1 MDRRDFELLRDE
13 EIPELNTRAL
23 LYRHRTGCEIV
34 SLINDD
40 ENKVFGINFR
50 TPPTDSTGIAH
61 ILEHSVLCG
70 SRKYPVKEPFVEL
83 IKGSLNTFLN
93 AFTYPDKTCYP
104 VASTNVQDFY
114 NLIDVY
120 LDAVFYPRLTP
131 EVLQQE
137 GWHYELED
145 PSDPL
150 RYKGVVFNE
159 MKGAYSDPESILGER
174 IQQSIFP
181 DTTYGVDSGG
191 DPRHIPALTFDQF
204 KRFHDDFYHPSNARI
219 YFYGDDD
226 PEQRLALL
234 HDYLS
239 DPTRPIP
246 LTRPSAPS
254 RALPRPSGSNFPM
267 QSIQTRSKSQS
278 TLSRSLGCCK
288 TRLTPSAG
296 PCWCSNTRC
305 LAPRDPRCARP

>member
-50 TPPTDSTGIAH
+50 TPPADSTGIAH

-104 VASTNVQDFY
+104 VASTNLQDFY

-137 GWHYELED
+137 GWHYEIAD
-145 PSDPL
+145 PGDPL

-159 MKGAYSDPESILGER
+159 MKGAYSDPERILA
-174 IQQSIFP
+174 SAPNNPFSP
-181 DTTYGVDSGG
+181 TPPTAW
-191 DPRHIPALTFDQF
+191 IPA
-204 KRFHDDFYHPSNARI
+204 A
-219 YFYGDDD
+219 
-226 PEQRLALL
+226 
-234 HDYLS
+234 
-239 DPTRPIP
+239 TRA
-246 LTRPSAPS
+246 TSRPSALTS
-254 RALPRPSGSNFPM
+254 SSASTTTFTTRPMPA
-267 QSIQTRSKSQS
+267 S
-278 TLSRSLGCCK
+278 TS
-288 TRLTPSAG
+288 TATTTPSSASRF
-296 PCWCSNTRC
+296 CTTI
-305 LAPRDPRCARP
+305 